1 MMKNRMMET
10 VKFDYNDINI
20 KQIQRGQRIQG
31 YLSIVISLVFLFSS
45 ISGLFIFSNMIFD
58 GLVGDAKLIAKIMEC
73 IIGLVFL
80 IFSVLFGIGACIVIT
95 RISLSLYYDRY
106 SYDIAQI
113 PSYRKFNKQFFNVD
127 NQYEVKYL
135 HQLLDTEHV
144 SIKYNNDTIYVN
156 ISDQYKSL
164 EDNLNLFNKSQLDMI
179 DDVINQNK
187 MDDIRDAIQV
197 ANQYFRPVVEYRTD
211 MESTSQMYQSIKKA
225 NERGE

>member
-1 MMKNRMMET
+1 M
-10 VKFDYNDINI
+10 
-20 KQIQRGQRIQG
+20 
-31 YLSIVISLVFLFSS
+31 
-45 ISGLFIFSNMIFD
+45 
-58 GLVGDAKLIAKIMEC
+58 
-73 IIGLVFL
+73 
-80 IFSVLFGIGACIVIT
+80 
-95 RISLSLYYDRY
+95 YYDRY

>member
-1 MMKNRMMET
+1 
-10 VKFDYNDINI
+10 
-20 KQIQRGQRIQG
+20 
-31 YLSIVISLVFLFSS
+31 
-45 ISGLFIFSNMIFD
+45 MIFD

-187 MDDIRDAIQV
+187 MDDIRDTIQV
-197 ANQYFRPVVEYRTD
+197 ANQYFRQVVEYRTD